1 MKFSAYRPVLALPAV
16 RSALLLGLLLR
27 SPVWAAGVILTLHV
41 VGHLEHSYTAA
52 GLLTTVSTVA
62 LAVNGPWRGRLL
74 DRLGL
79 RRTVLPG
86 IVVQVLCW
94 SIAPFVGYPV
104 LLPLAAVA
112 ALYVVPSFA
121 IIRQLVV
128 ESVPVEQRTTALAL
142 DSIGLEVSFMIGPAL
157 GVLTATWWGTPL
169 ALLGCQLTGAA
180 TGLLLWVINPPLG
193 HRRPAGTEP
202 DHEPDHERSSV
213 PDPLTGAG
221 RFGWVDPAAL
231 AVLVATAA
239 ATIVLT
245 GTDVGIVAALRAM
258 DHASSIG
265 WVLIVWAAGS
275 AVGGLIYGAAQ
286 RAIDPYWLLA
296 AMAVTT
302 LPVAAAPGPVPFAV
316 LLFVA
321 GLFCA
326 PTITAT
332 VDALSRT
339 VPVANRG
346 EAMGWHGS
354 ALTGGSA
361 LGAPVAGVAIDRAGW
376 QGGFVLTALTA
387 LTPAVIAGLI
397 AVVSRRR
404 RERSR

>member
-1 MKFSAYRPVLALPAV
+1 MIFSAYRPVLALPAV
-16 RSALLLGLLLR
+16 RNALLLGLLLR
-27 SPVWAAGVILTLHV
+27 TPVWAASVILTLHV

-52 GLLTTVSTVA
+52 GLLTTASTVA

-74 DRLGL
+74 DQVGL

-86 IVVQVLCW
+86 VAIQVLCW
-94 SIAPFVGYPV
+94 SIAPFVGYAA

-142 DSIGLEVSFMIGPAL
+142 DSIGLEVSFMIGPAV
-157 GVLTATWWGTPL
+157 GVLAATWWGTPL

-180 TGLLLWVINPPLG
+180 TGVLLWVIDPPLG
-193 HRRPAGTEP
+193 HRRHEGTAP
-202 DHEPDHERSSV
+202 DRGPQTAPEASLKGGGH
-213 PDPLTGAG
+213 L
-221 RFGWVDPAAL
+221 GWVDPAAL

-239 ATIVLT
+239 ATVVLT

-258 DHASSIG
+258 DHQSSIG
-265 WVLIVWAAGS
+265 WVLVVWGAGS

-286 RAIDPYWLLA
+286 RPVDPYWLLA
-296 AMAVTT
+296 AMALTT
-302 LPVAAAPGPVPFAV
+302 LPVAAAPGPVSFAV

-354 ALTGGSA
+354 ALTAGSA

-376 QGGFVLTALTA
+376 QGGFVLTALAA
-387 LTPAVIAGLI
+387 LAPAVVAGLI
-397 AVVSRRR
+397 VLLSRRR
-404 RERSR
+404 QAPSQ